1 MTQDLL
7 QGDEVAG
14 TLSLADGGL
23 RVTELL
29 QEWFAV
35 NVNDSEA

>member
-35 NVNDSEA
+35 NDSEA